1 MTLFLSNYD
10 LLLERISSFKN
21 ALGSIVSNGLARGR
35 RANPAAVLRILSTYG
50 TPVLMSGLGSLFLSD
65 KEVSCVDQQYKRTL
79 QNIVKLAVRSPPSLV
94 HFIAGS
100 LPATAILHLR
110 QMTLFGMICRLPNDP
125 LHSLATHI
133 LLRSSSSTPSWFLQV
148 RGLLLQYS
156 LPHPLQLLQNPPSK
170 DVFKKLMKSKVV
182 DYWENKLRLE
192 ASFLPSLPFF
202 KPEYMSLTKTHL
214 LWTTAGAN
222 TYEVSKARI

>member
-1 MTLFLSNYD
+1 MVGVLRSVKGNLPNI
-10 LLLERISSFKN
+10 LERISSFKN

-35 RANPAAVLRILSTYG
+35 RTNPAAVLRILSTYG

-110 QMTLFGMICRLPNDP
+110 QMTLFGMICRLPGDP
-125 LHSLATHI
+125 LHLLLTSSSDLHQQPLHGFSKYEAFSCSTAYPILFTCSKTHHPKK
-133 LLRSSSSTPSWFLQV
+133 LLR
-148 RGLLLQYS
+148 
-156 LPHPLQLLQNPPSK
+156 
-170 DVFKKLMKSKVV
+170 D
-182 DYWENKLRLE
+182 
-192 ASFLPSLPFF
+192 
-202 KPEYMSLTKTHL
+202 
-214 LWTTAGAN
+214 
-222 TYEVSKARI
+222 